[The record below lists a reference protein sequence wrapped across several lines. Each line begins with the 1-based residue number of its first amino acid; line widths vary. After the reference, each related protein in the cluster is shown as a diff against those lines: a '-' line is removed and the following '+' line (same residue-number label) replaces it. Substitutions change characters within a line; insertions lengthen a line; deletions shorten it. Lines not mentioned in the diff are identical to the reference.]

1 MILWTLKSV
10 NLARDVRNP
19 FLPTVKKLTPWAE
32 VKVYLARCTIG
43 TSVEEHNRVG
53 VFRSV
58 DGHDGSGPDLY
69 PLLFVDPSALDPQR
83 VLVHSDDLL
92 VLENRLEIM
101 KSVRD

>member
-1 MILWTLKSV
+1 M
-10 NLARDVRNP
+10 
-19 FLPTVKKLTPWAE
+19 
-32 VKVYLARCTIG
+32 
-43 TSVEEHNRVG
+43 
-53 VFRSV
+53 